1 MDKADLAVLEP
12 EFNGY
17 AGKPAKSALSMAP
30 RARGP
35 GRLRRKMSFKNIQDQ
50 EVPVRLL
57 RNMLRRNRVPNGLLF
72 WGPGG
77 VGKRL
82 TAIEM
87 AKAINCAKGD
97 ADACDACL
105 SCRKVKSGNHPDVS
119 VVMPVK
125 KSRIIDVDTIQSV
138 NDLAALRPFESRWRV
153 FVFQEADR
161 MGIAAQNHFLKTL
174 EEPPGNSL
182 FILVTEH
189 PGLLLPTIRSRCQRV
204 RFGILRPETVTE
216 LLLRE
221 RDLPREVANSIA
233 ALAQGQMVRALD
245 LIDSGKR
252 EAVLE
257 ITKRLAEGEDP
268 MAVAEDFAKNFE
280 ARRNQIEATIKA
292 DVDPV
297 AAEASR
303 EDREEI
309 RTQQMALA
317 EALIRRDIME
327 YLYLLETWY
336 RDELVYRTT
345 GDAQKVLN
353 RDQVDRL
360 RAAKDAD
367 CDQKF
372 AAIEKARVYLER
384 FLKEDRVF
392 RDLFFV
398 LSQ

>member
-1 MDKADLAVLEP
+1 
-12 EFNGY
+12 
-17 AGKPAKSALSMAP
+17 
-30 RARGP
+30 
-35 GRLRRKMSFKNIQDQ
+35 MSFNNIRDQ
-50 EVPVRLL
+50 HVPVRLL
-57 RNMLRRNRVPNGLLF
+57 RNMLRRGRVPNGLLF

-82 TAIEM
+82 AAIEM
-87 AKAINCAKGD
+87 AKAINCARGN
-97 ADACDACL
+97 ADACDTCL
-105 SCRKVKSGNHPDVS
+105 SCRKVTSGNHPDVMVLS
-119 VVMPVK
+119 PVK
-125 KSRIIDVDTIQSV
+125 KSRIIDVETIGSV
-138 NDLAALRPFESRWRV
+138 NSLAALRPFESKWRV
-153 FVFQEADR
+153 FILHEADR

-204 RFGILRPETVTE
+204 RFGVLRPETVTE

-221 RDLPREVANSIA
+221 RDLPRELADSIA

-245 LIDSGKR
+245 LVDSGKR
-252 EAVLE
+252 DAVLE
-257 ITKRLAEGEDP
+257 ITRRLSDGDDP
-268 MAVAEDFAKNFE
+268 LALAEDFAKGIE
-280 ARRNQIEATIKA
+280 ARRNQIEASIKA
-292 DVDPV
+292 DMDPT
-297 AAEASR
+297 AADVSR
-303 EDREEI
+303 EGREEI

-336 RDELVYRTT
+336 RDELVYGTT
-345 GDAQKVLN
+345 GDAEQVLN
-353 RDQVDRL
+353 RDQLERL
-360 RAAKDAD
+360 RTPRDAEYD
-367 CDQKF
+367 TKF

-384 FLKEDRVF
+384 FLNEERVF